1 MKLQLMKYRNLWLS
15 IAVVIA
21 VLSIA
26 SIAVKGFNYGIDF
39 TGGTLIDLRFDKPVA
54 ISDVREVMN
63 DHQLGNSMIQI
74 AGQAQGADAQIGN
87 NLFIRTR
94 DLTDQERSEVMAD
107 LNKKIGASQ
116 VLRIEKVGAT
126 VGGELTRN
134 AMIAFGISV
143 ILILLYIS
151 VRFEYRYAI
160 AGIIALV
167 YNLLV
172 TIGIYSFIQ
181 GEVDSNFIAAI
192 LTILGFSINDTIV
205 IFDRI
210 RENMKAYKR
219 GDSIADITDFSI
231 NQSLRRSIYTVLIV
245 LFTTVSLFL
254 VGGDTTREFALVM
267 TIGFSFGCVTSIFI
281 APALWIML
289 KGTKDNTTTEAKIA

>member
-1 MKLQLMKYRNLWLS
+1 MHLHLMKYRNLWLS
-15 IAVVIA
+15 IAAIIA

-26 SIAVKGFNYGIDF
+26 SIAMKGFNYGIDF
-39 TGGTLIDLRFDKPVA
+39 TGGTLIDVRFDKTTSVG
-54 ISDVREVMN
+54 DVREVLSN
-63 DHQLGNSMIQI
+63 HQLGASMIQV
-74 AGQAQGADAQIGN
+74 AGQADGAQSGKNI
-87 NLFIRTR
+87 FIRTH
-94 DLTDQERSEVMAD
+94 DLTDQERSELMAD
-107 LNKKIGASQ
+107 LNSKLGNFQ

-134 AMIAFGISV
+134 AMIAFAISV
-143 ILILLYIS
+143 VLILLYIT

-160 AGIIALV
+160 SGIIALV

-172 TIGIYSFIQ
+172 TVGIYCFIQ

-210 RENMKAYKR
+210 RENMKGFKS
-219 GDSIADITDFSI
+219 GDSIVTVADYSI
-231 NQSLRRSIYTVLIV
+231 SQTLRRSIYTVLIV
-245 LFTTVSLFL
+245 LFTTVSLLL

-267 TIGFSFGCVTSIFI
+267 TIGFSFGCLTSIFI
-281 APALWIML
+281 APALWIMF
-289 KGTKDNTTTEAKIA
+289 KGHKDIPAEKTA